1 MKIKNIFAVAV
12 GIAVLSAM
20 PVRAEETSEIVP
32 RENELEQ
39 QQVQQQESQKPQKI
53 LDNIYLEN
61 VDLSG
66 LTVDEAVQ
74 AVDKRVEETTGYRI
88 VLHMDDQ

>member
-39 QQVQQQESQKPQKI
+39 QQVQQQ
-53 LDNIYLEN
+53 
-61 VDLSG
+61 
-66 LTVDEAVQ
+66 
-74 AVDKRVEETTGYRI
+74 
-88 VLHMDDQ
+88 